1 MWIVAITGF
10 CFGIAFAGVVY
21 RLRMWNNA
29 GKELRA
35 RKALEKA
42 VRWIFER
49 RTLKNESLD
58 ALLLESV
65 ACGCHLDDLLERRIA
80 LFTTECCYPPG
91 KPFICLALRWLIC
104 IPICPRIV
112 SCWRKIE

>member
-42 VRWIFER
+42 VRWMTFLSVVLR
-49 RTLKNESLD
+49 CSLPS
-58 ALLLESV
+58 AVILREN
-65 ACGCHLDDLLERRIA
+65 
-80 LFTTECCYPPG
+80 
-91 KPFICLALRWLIC
+91 PFICLALRWLIC